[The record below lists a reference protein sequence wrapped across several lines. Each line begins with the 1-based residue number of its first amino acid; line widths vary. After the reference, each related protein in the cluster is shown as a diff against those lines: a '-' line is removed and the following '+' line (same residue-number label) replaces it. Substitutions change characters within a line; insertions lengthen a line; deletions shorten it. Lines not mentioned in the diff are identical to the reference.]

1 MRIKLLA
8 AGVSLVALAGVRAG
22 ADCGPYVPQP
32 PAPPQNPTPPEG
44 DNPADP
50 PPPPEG
56 GGPQTPGGSGGGGP
70 STPGGD
76 SGGPS
81 TPGGGGGGPETGPGG
96 GGGAPV
102 TGGGPDTGGS
112 GGGGGPTTGGGRPG
126 GDGGPA
132 PSGGAPGT
140 PGDARGGRQG
150 DQAKDHGSW
159 SYWWLLNRAAV
170 LDLSA
175 RGPLAARTPGQGD
188 GRPEVWR
195 EQAHAALT
203 ASLDDG
209 NELVARDAV
218 MALGKARDSA
228 DALVLAGLVVNAKRS
243 LATRQAAAIALGLVP
258 ASDEMSPGSTRKV
271 LERTARDSAVP
282 PQLRAACLYAL
293 GMRRDPASVPLL
305 AEFAA
310 AGAPTWD
317 IPAAALT
324 ALGLSGCPLARENL
338 EALLAGPK
346 NKNDREMMR
355 RVYAAHGLAL
365 LRDPASLPALRGAL
379 DDESADVRR
388 AAALAL
394 GAVAPGGCAE
404 TTKALAGVLTRDR
417 DRICRGMAA
426 ISLGRLGGEPAL
438 AALRH
443 AQAENEASL
452 RPYVALGLGL
462 AARDAK
468 DEAVAKALLRDL
480 NSGQQAEFEG
490 ALCVAVGL
498 TRRPEAI
505 ATLRTIVKETKDPDV
520 RGHAAVALGLAGD
533 TQEGFAVMRPLFEAP
548 IPRLQGEAGLG
559 LSFVAS
565 NESVTWLGD
574 MLAKGQEGTQAAA
587 ALALGRIGGAEAAKH
602 LVAALTDKSQSALTR
617 RMAANGLGLAL
628 DRSGGRATSSVATDL
643 DWCALTSTVV
653 DFVNAQ

>member
-1 MRIKLLA
+1 MRIKFLA
-8 AGVSLVALAGVRAG
+8 AGMSLVALAGVRAG

-32 PAPPQNPTPPEG
+32 PAPAQNPTPPQG
-44 DNPADP
+44 DNPADDPEGGP
-50 PPPPEG
+50 PQTPGGTPG
-56 GGPQTPGGSGGGGP
+56 GGPQTPGGGGGAP
-70 STPGGD
+70 STPNGGD
-76 SGGPS
+76 GGPGTGSGGDGNPVTGGPDAGSGGPS
-81 TPGGGGGGPETGPGG
+81 
-96 GGGAPV
+96 
-102 TGGGPDTGGS
+102 
-112 GGGGGPTTGGGRPG
+112 GGGPTTGGGRPAG
-126 GDGGPA
+126 SGGPA

-140 PGDARGGRQG
+140 PGDARGGQQSG
-150 DQAKDHGSW
+150 QARDHGSW

-175 RGPLAARTPGQGD
+175 RGPVTARTPGSAD
-188 GRPEVWR
+188 GRAEAWR
-195 EQAHAALT
+195 ADAHAALM
-203 ASLDDG
+203 ASLDDAS
-209 NELVARDAV
+209 ELVARDAV

-228 DALVLAGLVVNAKRS
+228 DALVLSGLVVNPKRS

-258 ASDEMSPGSTRKV
+258 ATDEMTPGVTRRV
-271 LERTARDSAVP
+271 LERTARDSDAA

-310 AGAPTWD
+310 AGSPTWD
-317 IPAAALT
+317 MPAAALT
-324 ALGLSGCPLARENL
+324 ALGLSGCALARENL
-338 EALLAGPK
+338 ESLLAGPK
-346 NKNDREMMR
+346 NKDDREMMR

-365 LRDPASLPALRGAL
+365 LRDPASLPALRTAVT
-379 DDESADVRR
+379 DDSVDVRR

-394 GAVAPGGCAE
+394 GAVAPCGCAE
-404 TTKALAGVLTRDR
+404 TTKVLSGVLSRDR
-417 DRICRGMAA
+417 DRICRGIAA
-426 ISLGRLGGEPAL
+426 ISLGRLGGEAAL

-462 AARDAK
+462 AARDTR
-468 DEAVAKALLRDL
+468 DETVAKALLRDL
-480 NSGQQAEFEG
+480 DSGQQAEFQG

-505 ATLRTIVKETKDPDV
+505 QALRAVVKESKDPDV
-520 RGHAAVALGLAGD
+520 RGHAAVALGLSGD
-533 TQEGFAVMRPLFEAP
+533 MQEGFATIRPLLEMQ

-565 NESVTWLGD
+565 QESVAFLGE
-574 MLAKGQEGTQAAA
+574 MLAKGQEGSQAAA

-602 LVAALTDKSQSALTR
+602 LVTALKDKSQSALTR

-643 DWCALTSTVV
+643 DWCALTPTVV